1 MSPKRKQKPVKKTA
15 WDRFS
20 ERFAKRLEK
29 HQAEFQEMQRKY
41 EEELDPERKQKLKI
55 KYLEKISPT
64 FAVAL
69 FEELASTSKRNF
81 DTMMSE
87 IGEAMNEKLEELA
100 RDVIDFEFMMRDPI
114 TVFQETFLTERVGR
128 AVQKELEKHEELFED
143 PQLLL
148 RLIALMAIREI
159 SFGVAF
165 VTLRPFFEVLN
176 MARDRLGIDEN
187 WAIASFAL
195 NLEESL
201 VKKKLSELGVPKNE
215 VRGTFHDLLEKTT
228 NLIET
233 KEGRRLASDVFL
245 SAGYRKIRNKLVHE
259 GHLWKPTRKETNEI
273 VRHLLRLTKALWE
286 DGGN

>member
-1 MSPKRKQKPVKKTA
+1 MSPKRKRKPVKKTA

-29 HQAEFQEMQRKY
+29 HQAEFQEMQQKY
-41 EEELDPERKQKLKI
+41 EKEPDPERKQKLRI
-55 KYLEKISPT
+55 KYMENASPI
-64 FAVAL
+64 FVVAL
-69 FEELASTSKRNF
+69 FEELASTSERNF
-81 DTMMSE
+81 DRMMSE
-87 IGEAMNEKLEELA
+87 IGKAINAKLEELA
-100 RDVIDFEFMMRDPI
+100 RDVIDFEFMMKDPI
-114 TVFQETFLTERVGR
+114 TVFQEAFLTERVGR

-165 VTLRPFFEVLN
+165 VILRPFFEVLN

-201 VKKKLSELGVPKNE
+201 VKKKLSELGLSKNE
-215 VRGTFHDLLEKTT
+215 MKGSFHKLVERTID
-228 NLIET
+228 LIEE
-233 KEGRRLASDVFL
+233 KEGRRLPIDVFL
-245 SAGYRKIRNKLVHE
+245 STGYRKIRNKLDHE
-259 GHLWKPTRKETNEI
+259 GYLWKPTRRETNEI
-273 VRHLLRLTKALWE
+273 VTHLLKLKNALWQE
-286 DGGN
+286 

>member
-1 MSPKRKQKPVKKTA
+1 MKKTA

-41 EEELDPERKQKLKI
+41 EQELDPERKQKLKI
-55 KYLEKISPT
+55 KYMEKASPT
-64 FAVAL
+64 FVVAF
-69 FEELASTSKRNF
+69 FEELASTSERSF
-81 DTMMSE
+81 DRMMSE

-100 RDVIDFEFMMRDPI
+100 RDVIDFEFMMRDPF
-114 TVFQETFLTERVGR
+114 TVFRETFSTERVGR
-128 AVQKELEKHEELFED
+128 AIRTELKKHEELFED
-143 PQLLL
+143 PQLLM

-201 VKKKLSELGVPKNE
+201 VKKKLSELGLSKNE
-215 VRGTFHDLLEKTT
+215 MIGSFHKLVERTIDLVE
-228 NLIET
+228 ER
-233 KEGRRLASDVFL
+233 EGRRLPTAVFL
-245 SAGYRKIRNKLVHE
+245 STGYRKIRNKLTHE
-259 GHLWKPTRKETNEI
+259 GYLWKPTRRETNEI
-273 VRHLLRLTKALWE
+273 VIHLLKLKNALWE
-286 DGGN
+286 Q